1 MEIGQVVVC
10 IIKEIKEKY
19 FWTDM
24 PEGYQGVVFVNEISN
39 KFIKDLAAT
48 NFEIG
53 QKVKLEIL
61 SINHTNKKASLSFKN
76 VNTNFDIQITS
87 TNTHKLVTKK
97 QTQSTKKINTYVLQA
112 TLNGFDNLKKAA
124 DKEIE
129 EKWKS
134 ISSLKKN

>member
-1 MEIGQVVVC
+1 
-10 IIKEIKEKY
+10 
-19 FWTDM
+19 M

-76 VNTNFDIQITS
+76 VNTDFDIQITS

-129 EKWKS
+129 EK
-134 ISSLKKN
+134 